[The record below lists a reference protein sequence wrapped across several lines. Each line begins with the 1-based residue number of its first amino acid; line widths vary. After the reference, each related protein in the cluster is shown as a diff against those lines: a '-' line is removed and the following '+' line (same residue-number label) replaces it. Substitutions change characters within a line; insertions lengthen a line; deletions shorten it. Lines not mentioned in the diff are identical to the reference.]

1 VGDALER
8 VVIDSSVVIAG
19 LFRPQSDS
27 GRILQRLR
35 DRSLQLVWDE
45 ATCRETRR
53 LVQRIPPIDWEAVA
67 ELYRPEHRW
76 DTSGQHPPG
85 SPGAFERVC
94 DPDDR
99 KFARLAW
106 ESQAIL
112 LSLDAHLL
120 EVNGLYGLDVRRPGM
135 L

>member
-1 VGDALER
+1 MGETLER
-8 VVIDSSVVIAG
+8 VVLDSSVVIAG

-27 GRILQRLR
+27 GRILQQLR
-35 DRSLQLVWDE
+35 DGRLQLVWDE

-53 LVQRIPPIDWEAVA
+53 LVQRIPPIDWGAV
-67 ELYRPEHRW
+67 ETLYRPEDRW
-76 DTSGQHPPG
+76 DTRGQHPPG
-85 SPGAFERVC
+85 SPGAFEQVS

-120 EVNGLYGLDVRRPGM
+120 EVDGLSGLDVRRPGM